1 MAPTLADAEKLDA
14 VDPLASFRDRFVVPD
29 DPGLVAYLDGNS
41 LGRPPKATAER
52 LQQLVAH
59 DWGTRLIRSWSEGWM
74 ELPFEVGD
82 RLGAAVL
89 GAAPGQTVV
98 ADSTT
103 VCLYKLM
110 RAAAAMRPGRTEV
123 VADRG
128 NFPTDRYV
136 VEAVAAECGLTVRW
150 ISPSP
155 GAGVTPAQV
164 HDVLSE
170 RTAFV
175 TLSHV
180 AYKSA
185 WIADLHAV
193 TAAAHGAG
201 ALVVWDLCH
210 SVGSVPL
217 DLDDAGVD
225 LAAGCTYKFLNAGPG
240 APAFLYVAAA
250 LQEEFAQP
258 ITGWMGNTDPFA
270 MTSDHTPAPGMRR
283 ALSGT
288 PPITGLIGVDEGV
301 KVVAEA
307 GMHRIRAKAVALTEL
322 AVALADELGHGIGL
336 GSPRNPEHRGGHVTV
351 THPDAAALSEK
362 LIAAGVV
369 IDHRPPDGIRIGLS
383 PLTTSYAEL
392 HRAMTVFEEV
402 VSGVIGRGQ

>member
-14 VDPLASFRDRFVVPD
+14 DDPLASFRDRFVVPD

-41 LGRPPKATAER
+41 LGRPPKATGER
-52 LQQLVAH
+52 LAALVAH

-82 RLGAAVL
+82 RLAAAAL
-89 GAAPGQTVV
+89 GAARGQTVV

-110 RAAAAMRPGRTEV
+110 RAAVAMRPGRTEI

-150 ISPSP
+150 VSSPP
-155 GAGVTPAQV
+155 EAGVTLDQV
-164 HDVLSE
+164 RRVLTE
-170 RTAFV
+170 QTAFV
-175 TLSHV
+175 TFSHV
-180 AYKSA
+180 AYRSA
-185 WIADLHAV
+185 WIADLHGI
-193 TAAAHGAG
+193 TAAAHDAG

-210 SVGSVPL
+210 SAGSVPL
-217 DLDDAGVD
+217 DLDTAGVD

-240 APAFLYVAAA
+240 APAFLYVSAAV
-250 LQEEFAQP
+250 QESFEQP
-258 ITGWMGNTDPFA
+258 ITGWMGNADPFA
-270 MTSDHTPAPGMRR
+270 MTSDYAHATGMRR

-301 KVVAEA
+301 RLVAEA
-307 GMHRIRAKAVALTEL
+307 GIQRIRAKAVALTEL
-322 AVALADELGHGIGL
+322 AVALADDLLKGVGL
-336 GSPRNPEHRGGHVTV
+336 GSPRDPARRGGHVTV
-351 THPDAAALSEK
+351 THPDAAVLSEK

-369 IDHRPPDGIRIGLS
+369 VDHRPPDGIRIGLS

-392 HRAMTVFEEV
+392 HRAMTVFAEV
-402 VSGVIGRGQ
+402 LTRS

>member
-1 MAPTLADAEKLDA
+1 MTPTLADAERLDA
-14 VDPLASFRDRFVVPD
+14 ADPLASFRDRFLVPD

-52 LQQLVAH
+52 LAALVTH

-74 ELPFEVGD
+74 ELPFEIGD
-82 RLGAAVL
+82 RLAAAVL
-89 GAAPGQTVV
+89 GAEPGQTVV

-110 RAAAAMRPGRTEV
+110 RAAAAMRPGRDEV

-150 ISPSP
+150 ISPDP
-155 GAGVTPAQV
+155 AGGVTLA
-164 HDVLSE
+164 DVVDHVGE

-180 AYKSA
+180 AYRSA
-185 WIADLHAV
+185 WIADLHGI
-193 TAAAHGAG
+193 TAAAHDAG

-217 DLDDAGVD
+217 DLDAAGVD

-250 LQEEFAQP
+250 LQDGFAQP
-258 ITGWMGNTDPFA
+258 ITGWMGHAEPFA
-270 MTSDHTPAPGMRR
+270 MGRDYAPATGMRR

-301 KVVAEA
+301 KLVAEA
-307 GMHRIRAKAVALTEL
+307 GMDRIRAKAVALTEL
-322 AVALADELGHGIGL
+322 AVTLADDLLDGVGI
-336 GSPRNPEHRGGHVTV
+336 GSPRDPARRGGHVTV
-351 THPDAAALSEK
+351 THPDAKTLSDR

-369 IDHRPPDGIRIGLS
+369 VDHRPPDGIRIGLS
-383 PLTTSYAEL
+383 PLTTSFAEL
-392 HRAMTVFEEV
+392 HRAMTVFADV
-402 VSGVIGRGQ
+402 LQMS

>member
-1 MAPTLADAEKLDA
+1 MTPTLADAERLDA
-14 VDPLASFRDRFVVPD
+14 ADPLASFRDRFVVPD

-41 LGRPPKATAER
+41 LGSPPKATAER
-52 LQQLVAH
+52 LAALVTH

-74 ELPFEVGD
+74 ELPFEIGD
-82 RLGAAVL
+82 RLAAAVL
-89 GAAPGQTVV
+89 GAEPGQTVV

-110 RAAAAMRPGRTEV
+110 RAAAAMRPGRDEV
-123 VADRG
+123 VADLG

-150 ISPSP
+150 ISPDP
-155 GAGVTPAQV
+155 AGGVTLA
-164 HDVLSE
+164 DVVDHVGE

-180 AYKSA
+180 AYRSA
-185 WIADLHAV
+185 WIADLHGI
-193 TAAAHGAG
+193 TAAAHDAG

-217 DLDDAGVD
+217 DLDAAGVD

-250 LQEEFAQP
+250 LQDGFAQP
-258 ITGWMGNTDPFA
+258 ITGWMGHAEPFA
-270 MTSDHTPAPGMRR
+270 MGRDYAPATGMRR

-301 KVVAEA
+301 KLVAEA
-307 GMHRIRAKAVALTEL
+307 GMDRIRAKAVALTEL
-322 AVALADELGHGIGL
+322 AVTLADDLLDGVGI
-336 GSPRNPEHRGGHVTV
+336 GSPRDPARRGGHVTV
-351 THPDAAALSEK
+351 THPDAKTLSDR

-369 IDHRPPDGIRIGLS
+369 VDHRPPDGIRIGLS
-383 PLTTSYAEL
+383 PLTTSFAEL
-392 HRAMTVFEEV
+392 HRAMTVFADV
-402 VSGVIGRGQ
+402 LQMS

>member
-1 MAPTLADAEKLDA
+1 MTPSLTDAEALDA
-14 VDPLASFRDRFVVPD
+14 ADPLASFRDRFVAPD

-41 LGRPPKATAER
+41 LGRPPKATGER
-52 LQQLVAH
+52 LAELVAH

-89 GAAPGQTVV
+89 GAASGQTVV

-150 ISPSP
+150 ISADPA
-155 GAGVTPAQV
+155 GGVTLA
-164 HDVLSE
+164 DVADNLSE

-180 AYKSA
+180 AYKSG
-185 WIADLHAV
+185 WIADLHGI
-193 TAAAHGAG
+193 TDAAHDTG

-250 LQEEFAQP
+250 LQDEFAQP
-258 ITGWMGNTDPFA
+258 ITGWMGNADPFA
-270 MTSDHTPAPGMRR
+270 MTSDYTHATGMRR
-283 ALSGT
+283 VLSGT

-301 KVVAEA
+301 KLVAEA

-322 AVALADELGHGIGL
+322 AVALADELGDGVGL
-336 GSPRNPEHRGGHVTV
+336 GSPRNPEQRGGHVTV
-351 THPDAAALSEK
+351 THADAKTLSDR

-369 IDHRPPDGIRIGLS
+369 IDHRPPNGIRIGLS
-383 PLTTSYAEL
+383 PLTTSYTEL
-392 HRAMTVFEEV
+392 HRAMTVFKDV
-402 VSGVIGRGQ
+402 VGGASGR

>member
-52 LQQLVAH
+52 LAGLVAH
-59 DWGTRLIRSWSEGWM
+59 DWGTRLIRSWSAGWM

-89 GAAPGQTVV
+89 GAAAGQTVV

-136 VEAVAAECGLTVRW
+136 VEAVAAECGLAVRW
-150 ISPSP
+150 IRPSPS
-155 GAGVTPAQV
+155 AEVTLP
-164 HDVLSE
+164 DVTDNLSE
-170 RTAFV
+170 KTAFV

-180 AYKSA
+180 DYRSA
-185 WIADLHAV
+185 WIADLHGI
-193 TAAAHGAG
+193 TAAAHDAG

-217 DLDDAGVD
+217 ELDAAGVD

-250 LQEEFAQP
+250 LQESFEQP
-258 ITGWMGNTDPFA
+258 ITGWMGNADPFA
-270 MTSDHTPAPGMRR
+270 MTTDYAHAAGMRR

-288 PPITGLIGVDEGV
+288 PPLTGLTGVDEGV
-301 KVVAEA
+301 RIVAEA

-322 AVALADELGHGIGL
+322 AVALADDLGHGIGI
-336 GSPRNPEHRGGHVTV
+336 GSPRDPARRGGHVTV
-351 THPDAAALSEK
+351 THPDARTLSDE

-392 HRAMTVFEEV
+392 HRAMAVFRDV
-402 VSGVIGRGQ
+402 VSGVTGQGQ

>member
-1 MAPTLADAEKLDA
+1 MPPTLTDAEALDA
-14 VDPLASFRDRFVVPD
+14 ADPLASFRDRFVAPE

-41 LGRPPKATAER
+41 LGRPPKATAQR
-52 LQQLVAH
+52 LAELVAH
-59 DWGTRLIRSWSEGWM
+59 DWGSRLIRSWSEGWM
-74 ELPFEVGD
+74 ELPFEIGD

-110 RAAAAMRPGRTEV
+110 RAAAAMRPGRDEV

-150 ISPSP
+150 ISPGP
-155 GAGVTPAQV
+155 AAGVTLEEIDDAV
-164 HDVLSE
+164 SE

-185 WIADLHAV
+185 WIADLHAI
-193 TAAAHGAG
+193 TAAAHDAG

-210 SVGSVPL
+210 SAGSVPL
-217 DLDDAGVD
+217 DLDAAGVD

-250 LQEEFAQP
+250 LQQEFVQP
-258 ITGWMGNTDPFA
+258 IAGWMGNVDPFA
-270 MTSDHTPAPGMRR
+270 MTSDYAPSTGMRR

-301 KVVAEA
+301 RLVAEA
-307 GMHRIRAKAVALTEL
+307 GIGRIRAKAVALTEL
-322 AVALADELGHGIGL
+322 AVTLADGMGAGL
-336 GSPRNPEHRGGHVTV
+336 GSPRDPARRGGHVTV
-351 THPDAAALSEK
+351 THPDAAALSER
-362 LIAAGVV
+362 LIAAGVI

-383 PLTTSYAEL
+383 PLTTSFAEL
-392 HRAMTVFEEV
+392 HRAMTVFAEV
-402 VSGVIGRGQ
+402 LQTS

>member
-1 MAPTLADAEKLDA
+1 
-14 VDPLASFRDRFVVPD
+14 
-29 DPGLVAYLDGNS
+29 
-41 LGRPPKATAER
+41 
-52 LQQLVAH
+52 
-59 DWGTRLIRSWSEGWM
+59 M

-89 GAAPGQTVV
+89 GAAAGQTVV

-136 VEAVAAECGLTVRW
+136 VEAVAAECGLAVRW
-150 ISPSP
+150 IRPSPS
-155 GAGVTPAQV
+155 AEVTLP
-164 HDVLSE
+164 DVTDNLSE
-170 RTAFV
+170 KTAFV

-180 AYKSA
+180 DYRSA
-185 WIADLHAV
+185 WIADLHGI
-193 TAAAHGAG
+193 TAAAHDAG

-217 DLDDAGVD
+217 ELDAAGVD

-250 LQEEFAQP
+250 LQESFEQP
-258 ITGWMGNTDPFA
+258 ITGWMGNADPFA
-270 MTSDHTPAPGMRR
+270 MTTDYAHAAGMRR

-288 PPITGLIGVDEGV
+288 PPLTGLTGVDEGV
-301 KVVAEA
+301 RIVAEA

-322 AVALADELGHGIGL
+322 AVALADDLGHGIGI
-336 GSPRNPEHRGGHVTV
+336 GSPRDPARRGGHVTV
-351 THPDAAALSEK
+351 THPDARTLSDE

-392 HRAMTVFEEV
+392 HRAMAVFRDV
-402 VSGVIGRGQ
+402 VSGVTGQGQ

>member
-52 LQQLVAH
+52 LAGLVAH

-89 GAAPGQTVV
+89 GAAAGQTVV

-110 RAAAAMRPGRTEV
+110 RAAAAMRPGRTEI

-150 ISPSP
+150 ISPDP
-155 GAGVTPAQV
+155 AGGMTLDQVGAAV
-164 HDVLSE
+164 SKE
-170 RTAFV
+170 TAFV

-185 WIADLHAV
+185 WIADLHEI
-193 TAAAHGAG
+193 TAAAHDAG

-217 DLDDAGVD
+217 DLDAAGVD

-240 APAFLYVAAA
+240 APAFLYVAAV

-258 ITGWMGNTDPFA
+258 ITGWMGNADPFA
-270 MTSDHTPAPGMRR
+270 MTSDYAHATGMRR

-301 KVVAEA
+301 KIVAEA

-322 AVALADELGHGIGL
+322 AVALADDLGHGVGI
-336 GSPRNPEHRGGHVTV
+336 GSPRDPARRGGHVTV
-351 THPDAAALSEK
+351 THPDARTLSDR

-392 HRAMTVFEEV
+392 HRAMTVFQDV
-402 VSGVIGRGQ
+402 VSGVTGQGQ